1 MLKRG
6 KVERNWKKSG
16 GERRRNVLRVVF
28 VCISCETVCVYIR
41 NVRNIRNIRNVRV
54 VCVYQLWDCVCVSV
68 KELSGEEVRFSSLN
82 ISTRRGRSLLL
93 FSCATRSERT
103 SKNGCVI
110 INFHKT
116 ISFLTHPQSDY
127 WHLSHLRGRCR
138 STIRLR
144 ASLFTLD
151 SVRQSDKKNL
161 HISFILFLSRVL
173 HI

>member
-1 MLKRG
+1 M
-6 KVERNWKKSG
+6 
-16 GERRRNVLRVVF
+16 
-28 VCISCETVCVYIR
+28 
-41 NVRNIRNIRNVRV
+41 
-54 VCVYQLWDCVCVSV
+54 CVYQKCEKYQKYQKCESGLCVCIMVSVVRLCVCVSV

-127 WHLSHLRGRCR
+127 
-138 STIRLR
+138 
-144 ASLFTLD
+144 
-151 SVRQSDKKNL
+151 
-161 HISFILFLSRVL
+161 
-173 HI
+173 